1 MARIVHTSMGELSP
15 KTREN
20 DNPYGYTEYPALPA
34 GFARHCKVS
43 FYEIPPGKSNFP
55 YHYHLSQEEVFYII
69 SGEGLLKCPEG
80 EKPFRAGDLIFCP
93 SGAEGAHR
101 LTTTSDSEPLVY
113 LDFDTVAG
121 LDACVYPDSNKVA
134 VWSPTLNKVYRAEDN
149 VDYYDREDAE
159 KQCTSPATS

>member
-69 SGEGLLKCPEG
+69 SGIGVLKTPEG
-80 EKPFRAGDLIFCP
+80 EKEVRPGDLLFFP
-93 SGAEGAHR
+93 GGEEGAHK
-101 LTTTSDSEPLVY
+101 LTNTSDSKPLVY
-113 LDFDTVAG
+113 LDFDTTADMDVA
-121 LDACVYPDSNKVA
+121 VYPDSNKVGIWA
-134 VWSPTLNKVYRAEDN
+134 GTALREVFRPEDN
-149 VDYYDREDAE
+149 VGYYDRELPE
-159 KQCTSPATS
+159 